1 MRKYFIR
8 NDGEFYKANLHCHS
22 TVSDGKLSPDELK
35 KIYKKHGYSVLAY
48 TDHNILIAHPEL
60 RDEEFL
66 PLNSYELSVFTLDK
80 YSGAAGKQYE
90 KPCHLILIAK
100 EENNLDMV
108 CWNRNFLFANA
119 VNYES
124 QAKFKKSED
133 NYDRVYTPDCINDI
147 INRAHKGGYY
157 VIYAHPTW
165 SGEIYPTYIQYKNL
179 DAMEMIVLPGGLGGV
194 ASARASQAALDA
206 LRWGWEHDRFV
217 AAICAGPTVLADL
230 GISDGKKATCF
241 PGCEGQMGK
250 ADMVPG
256 AAALRDGKL
265 ITGTSAGC
273 AIPFALELIKALK
286 GSEAADKVAKQI
298 VIR

>member
-1 MRKYFIR
+1 MVYVLLGTGFEEVEAIAPVDLMRRAGIQVQ
-8 NDGEFYKANLHCHS
+8 
-22 TVSDGKLSPDELK
+22 TVGITGKTVAGSH
-35 KIYKKHGYSVLAY
+35 KIPVEA
-48 TDHNILIAHPEL
+48 DILPENMDL
-60 RDEEFL
+60 
-66 PLNSYELSVFTLDK
+66 
-80 YSGAAGKQYE
+80 
-90 KPCHLILIAK
+90 
-100 EENNLDMV
+100 
-108 CWNRNFLFANA
+108 
-119 VNYES
+119 ES
-124 QAKFKKSED
+124 MD
-133 NYDRVYTPDCINDI
+133 
-147 INRAHKGGYY
+147 
-157 VIYAHPTW
+157 
-165 SGEIYPTYIQYKNL
+165 
-179 DAMEMIVLPGGLGGV
+179 MIVLPGGLGGV

-230 GISDGKKATCF
+230 GIPDGKKATCF

-256 AAALRDGKL
+256 VAALQDGKL

>member
-1 MRKYFIR
+1 MVYVLLGTGFEEVEAIAPVDLMRRAGI
-8 NDGEFYKANLHCHS
+8 EVQ
-22 TVSDGKLSPDELK
+22 TVGITGKTVAGSHKIPVEADILPENMDLK
-35 KIYKKHGYSVLAY
+35 SM
-48 TDHNILIAHPEL
+48 D
-60 RDEEFL
+60 
-66 PLNSYELSVFTLDK
+66 
-80 YSGAAGKQYE
+80 
-90 KPCHLILIAK
+90 
-100 EENNLDMV
+100 
-108 CWNRNFLFANA
+108 
-119 VNYES
+119 
-124 QAKFKKSED
+124 
-133 NYDRVYTPDCINDI
+133 
-147 INRAHKGGYY
+147 
-157 VIYAHPTW
+157 
-165 SGEIYPTYIQYKNL
+165 
-179 DAMEMIVLPGGLGGV
+179 MIVLPGGLGGV

-230 GISDGKKATCF
+230 GIPDGKKATCF

-256 AAALRDGKL
+256 VAALRDGKL